1 MDDIMSRL
9 ATIGDGTNTHASYK
23 YLGAG
28 KIVTEDYEDIDVKP
42 GAMSTL
48 AVDML

>member
-1 MDDIMSRL
+1 MSRL

-28 KIVTEDYEDIDVKP
+28 RIVTGVHL
-42 GAMSTL
+42 ST
-48 AVDML
+48 